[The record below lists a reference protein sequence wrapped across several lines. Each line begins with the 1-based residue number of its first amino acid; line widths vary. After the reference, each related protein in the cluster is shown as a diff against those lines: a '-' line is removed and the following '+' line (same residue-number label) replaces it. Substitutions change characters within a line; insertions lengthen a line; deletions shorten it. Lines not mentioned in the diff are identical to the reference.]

1 VTDLEARLA
10 ALSEEI
16 AWPPTPD
23 LAAPV
28 MARVAAEPRRR
39 RWLRRHGRARP
50 FRAAPPAVAA
60 AAALLALA
68 VALAAS
74 PAVRARLADWLGV
87 GSVRIQRV
95 ERLPDIGPAADLGLG
110 ERTSLAAARRRT
122 GLDVPVVRALGAPDA
137 VYVQP
142 GAGGA
147 VSLVYVARPGLPPS
161 TNGIGALLS
170 ILPGGGLAPVQKL
183 VAGGVPI
190 TRVRIRGARGYFI
203 GGEHLFQ
210 PPQRLAGRTLLW
222 ARDGV
227 TYRLEG
233 DLPLATAARLART
246 VR

>member
-1 VTDLEARLA
+1 VTDLETRLA
-10 ALSEEI
+10 ALSEDL

-23 LAAPV
+23 LAGPV
-28 MARVAAEPRRR
+28 LARVAAEPRRR
-39 RWLRRHGRARP
+39 RAPALRLRL
-50 FRAAPPAVAA
+50 APVAA
-60 AAALLALA
+60 AVAAALLALA

-87 GSVRIQRV
+87 GTVRIQRV
-95 ERLPDIGPAADLGLG
+95 ERLPDIGPAAGLGLG

-137 VYVQP
+137 VYVQ
-142 GAGGA
+142 AGGSA

-170 ILPGGGLAPVQKL
+170 VLPAGGLLPVQKL

-190 TRVRIRGARGYFI
+190 TQVRIRGARGYFI
-203 GGEHLFQ
+203 GGEHVFG

-233 DLPLATAARLART
+233 ALPRATAVRLARS

>member
-1 VTDLEARLA
+1 VSDLETRLA

-23 LAAPV
+23 LSGPV

-39 RWLRRHGRARP
+39 PLAPGGTPRP
-50 FRAAPPAVAA
+50 FRLAPVAA
-60 AAALLALA
+60 AVAAALLALA
-68 VALAAS
+68 IALAAS
-74 PAVRARLADWLGV
+74 PAVRARLAAWLGV

-95 ERLPDIGPAADLGLG
+95 ERLPDIGPAANLGLG

-137 VYVQP
+137 VYVQR
-142 GAGGA
+142 GGGGA
-147 VSLVYVARPGLPPS
+147 VSLVYVARSGLPPS

-170 ILPGGGLAPVQKL
+170 ILPAGGLAPVQKL
-183 VAGGVPI
+183 VDGGVPI
-190 TRVRIRGARGYFI
+190 TRVRIRGAHGYFI
-203 GGEHLFQ
+203 GGEHVFA

-222 ARDGV
+222 ARGGV

-233 DLPLATAARLART
+233 ALPLDTAVRRARS

>member
-1 VTDLEARLA
+1 VTDLESRLA

-23 LAAPV
+23 LATPV

-39 RWLRRHGRARP
+39 RRLAWAGTALP
-50 FRAAPPAVAA
+50 FRAAPVAA
-60 AAALLALA
+60 AVAAALLALA

-87 GSVRIQRV
+87 GSVRIERV
-95 ERLPDIGPAADLGLG
+95 ERLPDIGPAAELGLG

-122 GLDVPVVRALGAPDA
+122 GLDVPVVRALGTPDA

-142 GAGGA
+142 GSLA
-147 VSLVYVARPGLPPS
+147 VSLVYVARAGLPPS

-170 ILPGGGLAPVQKL
+170 ILPAGGLAPVQKL
-183 VAGGVPI
+183 VAAGVPI

-203 GGEHLFQ
+203 GGEHVFE

-233 DLPLATAARLART
+233 DLPLATAVRLARS